1 MCVKKWIDPID
12 PTLAILIIVLNV
24 FGTPLGTFVYAFMSK
39 RYHISFLVGI
49 CQVILILLIV
59 PAIGAWIW
67 GIVWGVMIYKKSVKH
82 QKKE

>member
-1 MCVKKWIDPID
+1 
-12 PTLAILIIVLNV
+12 
-24 FGTPLGTFVYAFMSK
+24 
-39 RYHISFLVGI
+39 
-49 CQVILILLIV
+49 LILLIV